1 MFASLSRFRRQTAVL
16 TALAMLAS
24 VLVAVPAVAAD
35 PEPDYQATFDACGA
49 APDSGFEDVPSNH
62 VNAGDIDCI
71 AYYGVTK
78 GTSAT
83 TYSPLMSVS
92 REQMAL
98 FLTRLAKLAGISVDD
113 DPDDPG
119 FADIDGLSDE
129 SQTAIAQLKALGI
142 TTGTTTTT
150 YSPGDNVKRGQMA
163 LFIDRLMDEM
173 VPMADGDVGL
183 GTTTQYG
190 YTPSDVDDNDK
201 KADVKSPFTDM
212 RRATNEE
219 YDAITRLYELGVAVG
234 VNATSFSHS
243 SDITRAAMAGFMAA
257 VLDHSN
263 ARPNGLSIQVT
274 PATGWGD
281 GDVTVVASMRDDT
294 FQAVEDQAVDIFY
307 STAEKAISQ
316 DGTCNFDADPVLGGG
331 IEGDDAPCVWN
342 INDDTTD
349 VDGNL
354 ILDGDVSAGTTKT
367 WYGWIGEDDGDKFDA
382 DKVTA
387 STATASRK
395 HAQNADPVKSSTIK
409 PNAFTDVNGQKVDR
423 RATSTVTLTAQL
435 SNREDGNVERAGVK
449 FRVSIVHSTG
459 YTNSRQAEEVT
470 NEKGQVSYTV
480 DAPTSGTRVDTVRF
494 VELLPSGA
502 PAGRNAEW
510 KINWVAEHPVLTST
524 TLETPT
530 YVLAGNP
537 RVSATVR
544 LWDQYGNPHRSRN
557 GQVVRITIPGVTTG
571 NVDGSPTVNEEDV
584 RPRGNASWSPR
595 RPSATAGDPI
605 AVSYGTIIAYARDAQ
620 GYLVTDDEAR
630 PLVYLDGDST
640 AGVQKTRSIL
650 DSDGSVRTDLHAV
663 YNDSTPPTEVS
674 VGGNVVFRH
683 RAGTSN
689 VHVVTL
695 ASSANTGPRIVTHVM
710 PKNNRFLTTADTTA
724 GNPTLLY
731 SYDDDDIFISG
742 AAASEG
748 NEISMA
754 KFEDLIDANSPAMI
768 ANDETLTT
776 ITIAVDVVI
785 YNVDGRSVF
794 RVTVPAS

>member
-1 MFASLSRFRRQTAVL
+1 
-16 TALAMLAS
+16 
-24 VLVAVPAVAAD
+24 VPAVAAD

-142 TTGTTTTT
+142 TAGTSDTT

-354 ILDGDVSAGTTKT
+354 ILDGDVTAGTNKT

-395 HAQNADPVKSSTIK
+395 HAQNADPVESSTIK
-409 PNAFTDVNGQKVDR
+409 PNAFMDVNGQKVDR
-423 RATSTVTLTAQL
+423 RTTSTVTLTAQL
-435 SNREDGNVERAGVK
+435 NNSDAGKVERAGVK
-449 FRVSIVHSTG
+449 FRVSIVQAPG
-459 YTNSRQAEEVT
+459 YTNSRQAELVT
-470 NEKGQVSYTV
+470 DEKGQVSYTV
-480 DAPTSGTRVDTVRF
+480 DAPTSGDRVDTVTF

-502 PAGRNAEW
+502 TAGRDAEW
-510 KINWVAEHPVLTST
+510 KINWVAEHPVLTKT

-537 RVSATVR
+537 LVSATVR

-557 GQVVRITIPGVTTG
+557 GQTVTITINGAT
-571 NVDGSPTVNEEDV
+571 DSPKTEDV

-595 RPSATAGDPI
+595 RPSAEAGTPI
-605 AVSYGTIIAYARDAQ
+605 AVSYAGIIAYARDAQ

-630 PLVYLDGDST
+630 PLVYLDGDGDT

-650 DSDGSVRTDLHAV
+650 DSDENVRTDLHAV
-663 YNDSTPPTEVS
+663 YGDSDPANVDDGHQYRAAAGS
-674 VGGNVVFRH
+674 VQ
-683 RAGTSN
+683 
-689 VHVVTL
+689 VVTL
-695 ASSANTGPRIVTHVM
+695 ASSANTGHRIVTHVM
-710 PKNNRFLTTADTTA
+710 TKNNRFLTTADTTA

-754 KFEDLIDANSPAMI
+754 KFEDLIDANSPAVI

-776 ITIAVDVVI
+776 ITIEVDVVI